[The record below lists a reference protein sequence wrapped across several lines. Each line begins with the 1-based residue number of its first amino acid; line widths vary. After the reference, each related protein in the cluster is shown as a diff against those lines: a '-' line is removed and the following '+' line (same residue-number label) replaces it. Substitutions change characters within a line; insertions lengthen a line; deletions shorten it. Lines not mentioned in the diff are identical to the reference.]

1 MRCHPAASPPT
12 DAADLTDL
20 TDPAELAVSAV
31 PVHDLPVSRRARDL
45 TRPFRGAGWFRRRVA
60 LTLAAAAAGVPI
72 VACSAAESASPPPK
86 DDSASSTPSAQET
99 VARPQRKPFTISFG
113 GDVHFEGLLRNRL
126 ANPRTALGPIS
137 AVLRRADLAMVNL
150 ETAIT
155 QGGTPAPGKQYT
167 FRAPATALTAL
178 KAAGVD
184 VASMANNHGMDYM
197 EGGLSDSLAAIRS
210 SKFPIVGIGKNAAE
224 AYKPFRKT
232 VNGNRVAIIGATQ
245 VLDEQFIQSWTATS
259 TKGGLASAKN
269 EQRLI
274 QAVRQARKTS
284 DTVIV
289 HLHWGTELQKCP
301 NPAQLGLAPKLIA
314 AGADVIVGGHAHIL
328 LGSGYLQGKYVNY
341 GMGNFVFYNSGPDTG
356 RTGVLTLT
364 INGRKVLKDQWTP
377 ARISGGIPIPLT
389 GDAKQ
394 QAVTSWEALRDCAG
408 LDPRP

>member
-1 MRCHPAASPPT
+1 MLLTASI
-12 DAADLTDL
+12 A
-20 TDPAELAVSAV
+20 AV
-31 PVHDLPVSRRARDL
+31 PVM
-45 TRPFRGAGWFRRRVA
+45 
-60 LTLAAAAAGVPI
+60 
-72 VACSAAESASPPPK
+72 ACSAAESSSPAGK
-86 DDSASSTPSAQET
+86 GAGSASAKPDQAPGEENSAS
-99 VARPQRKPFTISFG
+99 QRKPFTISFG
-113 GDVHFEGLLRNRL
+113 GDVHFEGVLRNRL
-126 ANPRTALGPIS
+126 ATPLTALGPIS
-137 AVLRRADLAMVNL
+137 SVLRRADLSMVNL

-155 QGGTPAPGKQYT
+155 QGGTPAPGKQFT

-197 EGGLSDSLAAIRS
+197 ESGLRDSLAAIRR
-210 SKFPIVGIGKNAAE
+210 SKFPVVGIGKNAAE

-245 VLDEQFIQSWTATS
+245 VLDEQFIQAWTATA

-301 NPAQLGLAPKLIA
+301 NPAQLSLAPKLIA

-328 LGSGYLQGKYVNY
+328 LGSGYLRGRYVNY
-341 GMGNFVFYNSGPDTG
+341 GMGNFVFYNSGPQTG
-356 RTGVLTLT
+356 ATGVLTLT

-377 ARISGGIPIPLT
+377 ARINGGVPIPLT
-389 GDAKQ
+389 GAART
-394 QAVTSWEALRDCAG
+394 QAVASWKSLRSCAG
-408 LDPRP
+408 LRAQP